1 MNERPSPLRSHLP
14 PDHWQ
19 KITTLDAHT
28 AGEPLRSAAATSSPV
43 SSRQCRRAALIY
55 EDKSLA
61 VHSLPLIHQKIF
73 HGIPLGEFYSE
84 MKDEFLVCATET
96 KSKEDLDRF
105 AVRLVPTLLA
115 RSGLGLVRMLI
126 VGIAEAPALALQAYG
141 VLRQRRMTCLPSA
154 SHQLLGCTFVDQPVV
169 VDGNCI
175 TAQGSGA
182 ALTFAL
188 ALVALPLYLL
198 LRGLKE
204 PYALNTLVV
213 TFGLA
218 LLLQN
223 LMLVMFSADYR
234 LIRPDFPVFAIPGAN
249 FFISASQIILVV
261 LSLLATGVVHVV
273 LHYSFLGK
281 ALRATIQDAEAAQIA
296 GINVNRMALIGFA
309 MGGMLIGLAGPLYGE
324 NMYLY
329 PTAGTGATLIAII
342 LTIFAGVGRIRTLLL
357 GGWLLGLVESGTV
370 LVIGSKWRELVA
382 AAVLLTL
389 LVFRPKGIAARNQ
402 E

>member
-1 MNERPSPLRSHLP
+1 MSVTTWP
-14 PDHWQ
+14 WAQ
-19 KITTLDAHT
+19 IITTGFSLGSFYALVALGFSLIFGITRAFNLAHGELIVL
-28 AGEPLRSAAATSSPV
+28 AGYLAFALWKFFQVPFLLTLPV
-43 SSRQCRRAALIY
+43 S
-55 EDKSLA
+55 
-61 VHSLPLIHQKIF
+61 
-73 HGIPLGEFYSE
+73 
-84 MKDEFLVCATET
+84 
-96 KSKEDLDRF
+96 
-105 AVRLVPTLLA
+105 LL
-115 RSGLGLVRMLI
+115 
-126 VGIAEAPALALQAYG
+126 
-141 VLRQRRMTCLPSA
+141 
-154 SHQLLGCTFVDQPVV
+154 
-169 VDGNCI
+169 
-175 TAQGSGA
+175 
-182 ALTFAL
+182 AL
-188 ALVALPLYLL
+188 ALVALPLYFL

-234 LIRPDFPVFAIPGAN
+234 LIRPDFPVFTIPGAN
-249 FFISASQIILVV
+249 FFISASQILLVV
-261 LSLLATGVVHVV
+261 LSLLATGVVHLV

-370 LVIGSKWRELVA
+370 LVMGSRWRELVA